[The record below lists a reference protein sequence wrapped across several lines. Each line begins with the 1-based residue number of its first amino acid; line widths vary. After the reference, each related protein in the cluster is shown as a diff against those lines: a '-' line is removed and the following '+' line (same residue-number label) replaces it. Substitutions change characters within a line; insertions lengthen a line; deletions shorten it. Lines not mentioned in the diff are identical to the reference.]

1 MEAMNRM
8 KKIVGAAALSF
19 LGLAAVGMAAEG
31 GRGFGGREG
40 WSHGGGR
47 HGFGMGLR
55 ELNLTD
61 DQKSQLKQIH
71 EQQKE
76 AMQPLMEQHRQLRD
90 QIEQSLS
97 SDKPDATRIGQL
109 EIQLFNLRS
118 QFRAQR
124 EKMQQAF
131 VGVLTPEQK
140 AQWEKLQAE
149 RKQRME
155 ERRQQRQQGGQND
168 DQERQ

>member
-1 MEAMNRM
+1 MTGM
-8 KKIVGAAALSF
+8 KKIVGAAALSV
-19 LGLAAVGMAAEG
+19 LGLAAVGMAGE

-40 WSHGGGR
+40 WSHGGGGR

-71 EQQKE
+71 EQQKQ

-97 SDKPDATRIGQL
+97 SGKPDATRIGQL
-109 EIQLFNLRS
+109 EIQLFNLRG
-118 QFRAQR
+118 QFKAQH

-131 VGVLTPEQK
+131 VSVLTPEQK
-140 AQWEKLQAE
+140 AQWEKLRAE
-149 RKQRME
+149 REQRRE
-155 ERRQQRQQGGQND
+155 ERQQQRQQRDQND